1 MGYDTSLPEDQVKSI
16 LTEHFSSCGVI
27 THVFV
32 CTPDECTNIYFSKK
46 EDEASA
52 MDLNGSKVGGFKI
65 TTMLLATAISN
76 PRLAPG
82 DEPTVGYSIP
92 GTSNVFL
99 DSLFS
104 KVT

>member
-1 MGYDTSLPEDQVKSI
+1 MFTFVLSTSVLISIFPKKKVK
-16 LTEHFSSCGVI
+16 LVL
-27 THVFV
+27 
-32 CTPDECTNIYFSKK
+32 Y
-46 EDEASA
+46 
-52 MDLNGSKVGGFKI
+52 GSKVGGFKI

-92 GTSNVFL
+92 GTSNVFF